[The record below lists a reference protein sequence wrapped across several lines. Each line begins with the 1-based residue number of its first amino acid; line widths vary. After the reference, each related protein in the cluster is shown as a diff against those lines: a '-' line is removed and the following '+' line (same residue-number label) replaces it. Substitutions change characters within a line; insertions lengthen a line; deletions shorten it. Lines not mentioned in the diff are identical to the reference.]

1 MGNEIKSSQVKSI
14 NIIKMSKENRCVDK
28 RQPRRD
34 CNALLISFHP
44 SRISPLF
51 TLETKQIENNPN
63 PNLLHLSAGNFSLF
77 SLTRGGSRLEFG
89 LLSIRT
95 IPRAKSGDLLANAT
109 RS

>member
-1 MGNEIKSSQVKSI
+1 LPKKNYAVQWEIKSSQVKSI
-14 NIIKMSKENRCVDK
+14 NIIKLSKENRCVHK

-63 PNLLHLSAGNFSLF
+63 PNLLHLSAGN
-77 SLTRGGSRLEFG
+77 
-89 LLSIRT
+89 